1 MRKTIVIHRSK
12 DNFIKTKGEC
22 NIYLGEPIIVSNKD
36 ISVEIDA
43 GIIYSSNSIFGIEK
57 SEKEVKSDE
66 LDFLLTDFGMSY
78 RKKRLLIWLFNLL

>member
-22 NIYLGEPIIVSNKD
+22 NIHLGEPIIVSNKD

-43 GIIYSSNSIFGIEK
+43 GIIYSSNGEK

-78 RKKRLLIWLFNLL
+78 SKRRFLIWLFNLL